1 MYFAMNIGDFSWF
14 FRTFRRVSVPAAVKL
29 TGSPVDVGH
38 VGHGHGAAR
47 GFGDGADV
55 DHVEHVE
62 CGGGHGQDGGEQVAE
77 GGAGMGWGW

>member
-1 MYFAMNIGDFSWF
+1 ML
-14 FRTFRRVSVPAAVKL
+14 FRTFRRVSVPTAAVKL
-29 TGSPVDVGH
+29 TGSPVD

-55 DHVEHVE
+55 DHVDRVE

-77 GGAGMGWGW
+77 GGAGALGWGW